1 MNCEEYREAIATD
14 PSFDGGA
21 GHLNECAACQQYRS
35 DMQALDQRISRAL
48 AIDVPELQVPEL
60 PELSTSK
67 SELSTSKSGL
77 STSKSGLSTSK
88 SDKVVALHRR
98 QLAPQT
104 WFAMAATVVVA
115 ALLGVRLVG
124 TGIEYDSLADEILAH
139 LDGEPNALR
148 VTDVAITAKR
158 LNAVVPADIALMDHS
173 AGLITYAQTCPIGG
187 RDVPHLVIQGERGPV
202 TILLMPEEKIS
213 GPQRL
218 SGDNVNGIILPVGNG
233 SIAIIGE
240 RDERLDRIE
249 ESVLKSVVWS
259 T

>member
-14 PSFDGGA
+14 PSFDDGA
-21 GHLNECAACQQYRS
+21 GHLNECAACQLYRS
-35 DMQALDQRISRAL
+35 DMQALDQKINRAL
-48 AIDVPELQVPEL
+48 AIDVPQLQMPDL

-67 SELSTSKSGL
+67 SGNVTTLRKRSW
-77 STSKSGLSTSK
+77 
-88 SDKVVALHRR
+88 
-98 QLAPQT
+98 APLTTRT

-124 TGIEYDSLADEILAH
+124 TGIEHESLADEILAH
-139 LDGEPNALR
+139 LDREPNALR
-148 VTDVAITAKR
+148 VTDVAISAER
-158 LNAVVPADIALMDHS
+158 LNAVVPADIAHMDHG

-187 RDVPHLVIQGERGPV
+187 HDVPHLVIQGERGPV

-218 SGDNVNGIILPVGNG
+218 SGDNVKGVILPVGNG

-249 ESVLKSVVWS
+249 ESVLKSVAWS

>member
-1 MNCEEYREAIATD
+1 MNCEEYREAIAAD

-35 DMQALDQRISRAL
+35 EMQALDQRISRAL
-48 AIDVPELQVPEL
+48 AIDVPQLQMPEL
-60 PELSTSK
+60 P
-67 SELSTSKSGL
+67 ELSTSKSGL
-77 STSKSGLSTSK
+77 STSKS
-88 SDKVVALHRR
+88 DNVVALPNRR
-98 QLAPQT
+98 WQSLT

-139 LDGEPNALR
+139 LDGEPFALR
-148 VTDVAITAKR
+148 VTDVAITDER
-158 LNAVVPADIALMDHS
+158 LNAVVPADIAHMDHG

-187 RDVPHLVIQGERGPV
+187 HDVPHLVIQGERGPV

-218 SGDNVNGIILPVGNG
+218 SGDNVKGVILPVGNG

-249 ESVLKSVVWS
+249 ESVLKSVAWS

>member
-67 SELSTSKSGL
+67 SELSTSKS
-77 STSKSGLSTSK
+77 
-88 SDKVVALHRR
+88 DKVVALHRR

-104 WFAMAATVVVA
+104 WFAMAATVFVA

>member
-21 GHLNECAACQQYRS
+21 GHLNECAACQLYRS
-35 DMQALDQRISRAL
+35 DMQALDQKINRAL
-48 AIDVPELQVPEL
+48 AIDVPQLQMPDL

-67 SELSTSKSGL
+67 SGNVTTLRKRSWTPL
-77 STSKSGLSTSK
+77 TT
-88 SDKVVALHRR
+88 
-98 QLAPQT
+98 PT

-124 TGIEYDSLADEILAH
+124 TGIEHESLADEILAH
-139 LDGEPNALR
+139 LDHEPNALR
-148 VTDVAITAKR
+148 VTDVAITDER
-158 LNAVVPADIALMDHS
+158 LKAVVPADIAHMDHG

-187 RDVPHLVIQGERGPV
+187 HDVPHLVIQGERGPV

-218 SGDNVNGIILPVGNG
+218 SGDNVKGVILPVGNG

-249 ESVLKSVVWS
+249 ESVLKSVAWS

>member
-60 PELSTSK
+60 PE
-67 SELSTSKSGL
+67 
-77 STSKSGLSTSK
+77 LSTSK

>member
-21 GHLNECAACQQYRS
+21 GHLNECAACQLYRNE
-35 DMQALDQRISRAL
+35 MQALDQKIGRAL
-48 AIDVPELQVPEL
+48 AIDVPQLQMPDL

-67 SELSTSKSGL
+67 SDNVTTLRKRS
-77 STSKSGLSTSK
+77 
-88 SDKVVALHRR
+88 R
-98 QLAPQT
+98 APLTTPT

-115 ALLGVRLVG
+115 ALLGVRLIG
-124 TGIEYDSLADEILAH
+124 TGIEHESLADEILAH
-139 LDGEPNALR
+139 LDGEPFALR
-148 VTDVAITAKR
+148 VTDVAITDER
-158 LNAVVPADIALMDHS
+158 LNTVVPADIAHMGHS

-187 RDVPHLVIQGERGPV
+187 NDVPHLVIQGERGPV
-202 TILLMPEEKIS
+202 TILLMPEENIS
-213 GPQRL
+213 EPQRL
-218 SGDNVNGIILPVGNG
+218 SGENINGVILPVGNG

-249 ESVLKSVVWS
+249 ESVLKSVAWR

>member
-67 SELSTSKSGL
+67 SE
-77 STSKSGLSTSK
+77 LSTSK

-249 ESVLKSVVWS
+249 ESVLKSVAWS

>member
-21 GHLNECAACQQYRS
+21 GHLSECAACQLYRNE
-35 DMQALDQRISRAL
+35 MQELDQQINRAL

-60 PELSTSK
+60 PELSTS
-67 SELSTSKSGL
+67 TSDNVTTLRKRSW
-77 STSKSGLSTSK
+77 
-88 SDKVVALHRR
+88 
-98 QLAPQT
+98 APLTTPT

-115 ALLGVRLVG
+115 ALLGVRLIG
-124 TGIEYDSLADEILAH
+124 TGIEHESLADEILAH

-148 VTDVAITAKR
+148 ITNVAITDQR
-158 LNAVVPADIALMDHS
+158 LNSVVPADIAHMDHS
-173 AGLITYAQTCPIGG
+173 AGLITYAQTCPIRGY
-187 RDVPHLVIQGERGPV
+187 DVPHLVIQGERGPV
-202 TILLMPEEKIS
+202 TILLMPKEKILE
-213 GPQRL
+213 PQRL
-218 SGDNVNGIILPVGNG
+218 SGENINGVILPVGDG

-249 ESVLKSVVWS
+249 ESVLKSVAWS

>member
-77 STSKSGLSTSK
+77 STSKS
-88 SDKVVALHRR
+88 DNVIALPNRRR
-98 QLAPQT
+98 QSQA

>member
-21 GHLNECAACQQYRS
+21 GHLSECAACQSYRS

-67 SELSTSKSGL
+67 S
-77 STSKSGLSTSK
+77 
-88 SDKVVALHRR
+88 DNVIALPNRR
-98 QLAPQT
+98 WQSRT
-104 WFAMAATVVVA
+104 WFAMAATIIVA
-115 ALLGVRLVG
+115 ALLGVRLIG
-124 TGIEYDSLADEILAH
+124 TGIEHESLADEILAH
-139 LDGEPNALR
+139 LDREPNALR
-148 VTDVAITAKR
+148 VTDVAITEER
-158 LNAVVPADIALMDHS
+158 LNAVVPADIANMDHS

-187 RDVPHLVIQGERGPV
+187 YDVPHLVIQGERGPV

-218 SGDNVNGIILPVGNG
+218 SGDSVNGVILPVGNG

-249 ESVLKSVVWS
+249 ESILKSVAWS

>member
-1 MNCEEYREAIATD
+1 
-14 PSFDGGA
+14 
-21 GHLNECAACQQYRS
+21 
-35 DMQALDQRISRAL
+35 MQALDQRISRAL

-67 SELSTSKSGL
+67 S
-77 STSKSGLSTSK
+77 
-88 SDKVVALHRR
+88 DNVIALPNRWR
-98 QLAPQT
+98 QSRT